1 MKHATGAVY
10 LKYCRSPP
18 VRGAWIE
25 TCLRKVLGAAIF
37 VAPRAGGVD

>member
-1 MKHATGAVY
+1 MKHKFGSGHRFIF
-10 LKYCRSPP
+10 KSPP

-25 TCLRKVLGAAIF
+25 TLLYLLLVLSST

>member
-1 MKHATGAVY
+1 MKQIPNYMVILSDA
-10 LKYCRSPP
+10 SPP

-25 TCLRKVLGAAIF
+25 TVARWLIEMRAA